1 MTFAASE
8 LRDYP
13 ARKVCLLLNI
23 PRSSYYGM
31 RRYGARRAEYKAKE
45 SQAVIDMFIKHHGSF
60 GRRVLKKELEKAGI
74 ILSEYKISRILKSN
88 GYRSKYGRKK
98 AKNVHT
104 SQHTEKYIQDN
115 LYAQLTPE
123 QKERMDIW
131 SMDFTEEKIEGKKIF
146 TCGIVSVN
154 RKILVGYAQGH
165 RCTTELAMEAMANA
179 MLTHGIPDMVM
190 TDRGAQFVSRDFHAM
205 LEDWGIKHSMS
216 RPHKPVDNCFIETF
230 WKSMKVELGKTT
242 LLTEQTYRMVIDY
255 YIYYYN
261 HLRPHSALNYQPP
274 LAA

>member
-1 MTFAASE
+1 MTFAATQ

-13 ARKVCLLLNI
+13 ARKVCQLLNI

-45 SQAVIDMFIKHHGSF
+45 SQAVCEKFLHHHGSF
-60 GRRVLKKELEKAGI
+60 GRRVLKKELEKDGI
-74 ILSEYKISRILKSN
+74 VISEYKISRILKQH

-98 AKNVHT
+98 ARNVHT
-104 SQHTEKYIQDN
+104 SEHTAKYIQDN
-115 LYAQLTPE
+115 LFARLTPE
-123 QKERMDIW
+123 QKSSMEIW
-131 SMDFTEEKIEGKKIF
+131 SMDFTEEKIKGKKIY
-146 TCGIVSVN
+146 TCGIISVN
-154 RKILVGYAQGH
+154 SKILVGYAQGS

-179 MLTHGIPDMVM
+179 MLAHGIPDMVM

-205 LEDWGIKHSMS
+205 LEDWGIRHSMS

-230 WKSMKVELGKTT
+230 WKSMKVELGKTS
-242 LLTEQTYRMVIDY
+242 LLTEQTYRMVIEY
-255 YIYYYN
+255 YVYYYN
-261 HLRPHSALNYQPP
+261 NLRPHSSLGYMPP